1 MSRGGDARRWIDVQ
15 EDPIP
20 STSQPSSTS
29 SFTTTL
35 FIELWKMII
44 SVSDG
49 SDESSSFSLFVDW
62 KERALTIS
70 HFFVIFLVLLLAM
83 LLIRRYIR
91 VRVCK
96 QMVHSN

>member
-15 EDPIP
+15 EDPIT
-20 STSQPSSTS
+20 STSQPSSAV
-29 SFTTTL
+29 SFITTL
-35 FIELWKMII
+35 SIELWKMI
-44 SVSDG
+44 VSFPDD

-96 QMVHSN
+96 QIVHSN